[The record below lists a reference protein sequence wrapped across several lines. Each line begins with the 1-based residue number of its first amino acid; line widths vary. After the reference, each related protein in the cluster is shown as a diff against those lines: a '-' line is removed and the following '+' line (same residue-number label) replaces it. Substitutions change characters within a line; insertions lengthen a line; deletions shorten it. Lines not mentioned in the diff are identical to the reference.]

1 MVVFGEGAPKICEV
15 CPNSYWEE
23 TCSGYEEAY
32 CGKYEMFCDA
42 ALKSCEMITLKQEP
56 RQ

>member
-32 CGKYEMFCDA
+32 CGKYEMFCDS
-42 ALKSCEMITLKQEP
+42 ALKSCEMIVLKQEP
-56 RQ
+56 RP